1 MWQYIHHLKTRE
13 DGKRTVDK
21 PEEDTTQIFQRYRLL
36 LFSIAYR
43 MLGSATDAED
53 IVQEAFLRRL
63 QASDKEVQS
72 PKAYLSTIVVRLCLD
87 QLRSAR
93 EQHEVYVGFWLPEP
107 IKTDQMPELSET
119 AAQAESLSL
128 AFLLM
133 LEKLNPL
140 ERAIFLLHEVFE
152 YQYSEIAVIV
162 EKSEANCRQI
172 FHRALQH
179 LDKGRPRFSTSR
191 EQQERIISHFLQ
203 ASLNGDMQGLL
214 SLLSND
220 IVSMSDSGGKAV
232 MKAGLRP
239 VYGPEK
245 VARGSL
251 GGLRSLPNGMVARI
265 TEVNGQLALVGY
277 LNEKPVGT
285 ILFQIED
292 EHISRL
298 YYIVN
303 PDKLNWL

>member
-1 MWQYIHHLKTRE
+1 M
-13 DGKRTVDK
+13 DK
-21 PEEDTTQIFQRYRLL
+21 LEDTAQIFQHYRLL

-43 MLGSATDAED
+43 MLSSATDAED
-53 IVQEAFLRRL
+53 IVQETFLRWL

-93 EQHEVYVGFWLPEP
+93 EQHEVYVGTWLPQP

-119 AAQAESLSL
+119 VAQAESLSL

-152 YQYSEIAVIV
+152 YQYSEIAAIV
-162 EKSEANCRQI
+162 EKNEANCRQI

-179 LDKGRPRFSTSR
+179 LDRGHRRFSASR
-191 EQQERIISHFLQ
+191 EQQERITTQFLQ

-232 MKAGLRP
+232 VKAGRMP
-239 VYGPEK
+239 VYGPDK

-251 GGLRSLPNGMVARI
+251 GGLRSLPEGMIPRI
-265 TEVNGQLALVGY
+265 IEVNGQLALVGY
-277 LNEKPVGT
+277 LNEKPIGAL
-285 ILFQIED
+285 LFQIED
-292 EHISRL
+292 EHIARL

-303 PDKLNWL
+303 PEKLNWL

>member
-1 MWQYIHHLKTRE
+1 MNKS
-13 DGKRTVDK
+13 
-21 PEEDTTQIFQRYRLL
+21 EETTHIFQQYRLL

-53 IVQEAFLRRL
+53 IVQDAFLRWL
-63 QASDKEVQS
+63 QASDKEVQA

-87 QLRSAR
+87 QLRSSR
-93 EQHEVYVGFWLPEP
+93 EKHEVYVGSWLPEP
-107 IKTDQMPELSET
+107 IGTDQMPELSET
-119 AAQAESLSL
+119 AVQAESLSL

-140 ERAIFLLHEVFE
+140 ERAIFLLREVFE
-152 YQYSEIAVIV
+152 YEYSEISTIV

-179 LDKGRPRFSTSR
+179 LEKGRTRFSASR
-191 EQQERIISHFLQ
+191 EQQERIASRFLQ
-203 ASLNGDMQGLL
+203 ASINGDMQELL

-220 IVSMSDSGGKAV
+220 IVSIGDSGGKATL
-232 MKAGLRP
+232 KAGLMP

-245 VARGSL
+245 VSRGYL
-251 GGLRSLPNGMVARI
+251 GGLRSLPTGVITRI
-265 TEVNGQLALVGY
+265 VEVNGQPAIIGY
-277 LNEKPVGT
+277 LNQKAVGV
-285 ILFQIED
+285 ILLQVEG
-292 EHISRL
+292 EQISRL
-298 YYIVN
+298 YYMVN